1 MFSIPKKNLS
11 LLTGKQ
17 FGNIPHKLIVLELH
31 YATLVVTLHHSAN
44 WSPCRN
50 VVRIPSKV
58 NIIIATLIIAFDSI
72 FDILLI
78 IVSGQQLK

>member
-1 MFSIPKKNLS
+1 MFSIPKKNL
-11 LLTGKQ
+11 LLITGKH
-17 FGNIPHKLIVLELH
+17 FGNVPHKLIVLELH

-58 NIIIATLIIAFDSI
+58 HIIIATLIIGSDSI
-72 FDILLI
+72 FDILLPI
-78 IVSGQQLK
+78 ASGQQLK